1 VTKVKWGLQAAAEEM
16 DDQGFYDGPVPPK
29 GRYICAIRR
38 LQVKE
43 TANGDPRFNGL
54 LEIRDPRKGK
64 SQYNGYAFWLGINI
78 TEKSVRFVTNFIK
91 QGLGVPFK
99 DLADLDKLLD
109 VDSKDLPANVL
120 AIGRVKFGVDGK
132 EPLIVV
138 NAKRRRQN
146 DDPDGDWELT
156 TDDFAPAFPGIDPK
170 KLAAEDG
177 ATDDE
182 DDEDDADDMFEDGDD
197 EDDADTEDDED
208 EDEDDEDED
217 EDALTREEL
226 EDMGLTELRELA
238 VEQGV
243 MTKVRASK
251 AKKSALVDALAPDE
265 DEDEDDEDEEEE
277 EQAPPPRRAARKAP
291 AKSTRSTRRR

>member
-1 VTKVKWGLQAAAEEM
+1 VTKLKWGLKAAAEEM
-16 DDQGFYDGPVPPK
+16 EPGGFYDGPTPPK
-29 GRYICAIRR
+29 GRYICAIKR

-43 TANGDPRFNGL
+43 TQNGDPRFNGL

-64 SQYNGYAFWLGINI
+64 SQYNGYAFWLGVNI

-99 DLADLDKLLD
+99 DLADLDRILD
-109 VDSKDLPANVL
+109 VDSKDLPANVTS
-120 AIGRVKFGVDGK
+120 IGKVKFGVEGK
-132 EPLIVV
+132 EPLVVV

-170 KLAAEDG
+170 KLADEDG
-177 ATDDE
+177 AAADDDDE
-182 DDEDDADDMFEDGDD
+182 DDDADDMFEDD
-197 EDDADTEDDED
+197 EDED
-208 EDEDDEDED
+208 EDEDDDDEDDEDEGD

-238 VEQGV
+238 AETGV
-243 MTKVRASK
+243 MTKARAAK
-251 AKKSALVDALAPDE
+251 AKKSALVDALAPEDE
-265 DEDEDDEDEEEE
+265 DEDEDEDEEEE
-277 EQAPPPRRAARKAP
+277 EQAPPPRKSTRTRKPP
-291 AKSTRSTRRR
+291 AKSARRR